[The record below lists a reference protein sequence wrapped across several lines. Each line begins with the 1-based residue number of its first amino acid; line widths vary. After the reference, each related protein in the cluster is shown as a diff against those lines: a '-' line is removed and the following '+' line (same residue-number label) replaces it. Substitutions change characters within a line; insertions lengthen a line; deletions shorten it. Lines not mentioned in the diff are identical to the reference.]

1 MVVLQS
7 YHLITV
13 FNVVKPIFRRSNG
26 VDEAKEEGKMD
37 LLPGLAA
44 KRTSNT
50 EVSRSGGYG
59 NSSSAGMCNEF
70 CDLLSTRV
78 ALREPNELAE
88 CTELAWAMHRA
99 SKGNGVLSSL

>member
-37 LLPGLAA
+37 LLPGPAA

-50 EVSRSGGYG
+50 EVS
-59 NSSSAGMCNEF
+59 
-70 CDLLSTRV
+70 
-78 ALREPNELAE
+78 
-88 CTELAWAMHRA
+88 
-99 SKGNGVLSSL
+99 